1 MAVNLFTT
9 LAAKFLGGAG
19 ASPQQSSTIQ
29 RVEVEQ
35 KPVTSID
42 KVNAAVTRETNLN
55 LQQQQLHATV
65 EPESVKAAEAAEAVV
80 VSHDQK
86 ISNQELLE
94 MAQKRAAGDPVFGV
108 TLMLSAIRA
117 ELHDRGIEVKISPK
131 AVESFKP
138 VLSAFKDL
146 VKSLSP
152 ELNLQELVAT
162 AKPMLQ
168 ALSKA
173 MLQALSK
180 AMLQALS
187 KAISSNPAG
196 TPAAAANPA

>member
-65 EPESVKAAEAAEAVV
+65 EPESVKAAEAVV

-180 AMLQALS
+180 A
-187 KAISSNPAG
+187 ISSNPAG

>member
-65 EPESVKAAEAAEAVV
+65 EPESVKAAEAVV

-173 MLQALSK
+173 
-180 AMLQALS
+180 
-187 KAISSNPAG
+187 ISSNPAG